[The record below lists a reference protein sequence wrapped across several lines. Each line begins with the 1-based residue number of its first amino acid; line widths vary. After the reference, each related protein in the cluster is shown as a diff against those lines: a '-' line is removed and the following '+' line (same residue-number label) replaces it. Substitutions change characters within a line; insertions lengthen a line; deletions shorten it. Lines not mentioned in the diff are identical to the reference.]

1 MAKST
6 DPERL
11 ARALKAL
18 AHPSRLAAV
27 RAVARGER
35 CVCELQEVMGSDLS
49 TVSRHL
55 KTLADAGVIECRR
68 QGQKILCRLAVP
80 CMVEFLECLGA
91 VLAGRRCRLP
101 AVPGRGRGGK

>member
-1 MAKST
+1 MAKSL
-6 DPERL
+6 DRVGL

-27 RAVARGER
+27 EALAKGPR

-55 KTLADAGVIECRR
+55 KTLADAGLLDSERR
-68 QGQKILCRLAVP
+68 GQKIFYRLKTP
-80 CMVEFLECLGA
+80 CIGDFLACIDS
-91 VLAGRRCRLP
+91 VLAGVPCRLLV
-101 AVPGRGRGGK
+101 AAASDR

>member
-1 MAKST
+1 MPKST

-35 CVCELQEVMGSDLS
+35 CVCELQRVMGSDLS
-49 TVSRHL
+49 TVSRHVKL
-55 KTLADAGVIECRR
+55 LADAGLVASRR
-68 QGQKILCRLAVP
+68 EGKWIYCRLAAP
-80 CMVEFLECLGA
+80 CVLKFLECLESG
-91 VLAGRRCRLP
+91 LGRRSAGAAR
-101 AVPGRGRGGK
+101 K